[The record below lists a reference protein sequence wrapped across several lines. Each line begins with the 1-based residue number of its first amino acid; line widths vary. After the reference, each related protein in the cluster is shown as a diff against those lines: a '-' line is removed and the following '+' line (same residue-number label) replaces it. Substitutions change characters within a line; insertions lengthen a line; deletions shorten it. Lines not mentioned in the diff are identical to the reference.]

1 MHILGRIDGLDATG
15 SLRSLELL
23 GYECVCERREGRG
36 GELSCRIDGAVRGV
50 LRVEDGPEFEYFGFR
65 FQEF

>member
-1 MHILGRIDGLDATG
+1 MRWFVSLGVL
-15 SLRSLELL
+15 SLELWPIEVARTL
-23 GYECVCERREGRG
+23 REGRG